1 MSFYVNRNV
10 QCQLCMNF
18 RNILILFAVKM
29 LKQLSFSVFLK
40 QAVPSITFVELN
52 DNYLLA

>member
-18 RNILILFAVKM
+18 RNILILIAVKM
-29 LKQLSFSVFLK
+29 LKQLSFNVFLK